1 MSPVR
6 RKVAI
11 PDEHQ
16 RSAEGIALPCHR
28 ETIWR
33 KDVALVQG
41 LAAIG
46 QQIKNI
52 VSMSEKEIPFSSIIG
67 ANIINYI
74 SKNRSNDIF
83 LNESVNSSLAFALK
97 NIFNI
102 SSTFTSSSTTPDIL
116 TVNIKFD
123 YQTRTNYYK
132 DNRVSVNFNTTQ

>member
-1 MSPVR
+1 ME
-6 RKVAI
+6 KIDFDILLI
-11 PDEHQ
+11 PSISESD
-16 RSAEGIALPCHR
+16 
-28 ETIWR
+28 R
-33 KDVALVQG
+33 KDIALVQG

-67 ANIINYI
+67 ANVINYI